1 LGTLCLD
8 VFVRMESNVIELL
21 DDPRYDVYGQ
31 HWGVID
37 FVEPLLLQLSPFV
50 GTIALTPELEVTP
63 KSRNKDWKEFKYQ
76 YFTLKAEDRYYP
88 MLIDNEVWV
97 QGNIKNPKS
106 ISNYNSTLRVH
117 LSSSEAAVVKP
128 IHCTRDTCRSKK
140 ARTCVQVHAYEGQVL
155 ESSDKQIQVRLLCIP
170 FHHEAT
176 SFQLHFE
183 VVNNYGTCVASN
195 TLEIGK
201 PMANRS
207 QTSRQLF
214 LNPPLVVVLFF
225 VQHTRA
231 TWRIIQH

>member
-1 LGTLCLD
+1 
-8 VFVRMESNVIELL
+8 MESNIIELL
-21 DDPRYDVYGQ
+21 DDPSPNEFGQ
-31 HWGVID
+31 LMVDIG
-37 FVEPLLLQLSPFV
+37 FVEPLLCQLLPFV
-50 GTIALTPELEVTP
+50 GTIALTPELEVIP
-63 KSRNKDWKEFKYQ
+63 VSRNPDWKEFKYQ
-76 YFTLKAEDRYYP
+76 RFNLKADDRYYP

-97 QGNIKNPKS
+97 KGNIKNPKS
-106 ISNYNSTLRVH
+106 IGNYNSTLRVH

-128 IHCTRDTCRSKK
+128 IHCNTDTCRSKK
-140 ARTCVQVHAYEGQVL
+140 ARTCVQVHAHEGQVL

-183 VVNNYGTCVASN
+183 VVDNNGTCVASN

-201 PMANRS
+201 PKANRS
-207 QTSRQLF
+207 RTSRQLF
-214 LNPPLVVVLFF
+214 LNPPLVVVLFY